1 MPWIALVC
9 ACLVGACSFDADY
22 SGGMY
27 RCTKDGKCPSG
38 LKCSDSKVCIAGDD
52 AGLDASS
59 DAMSDARQA
68 ALTCADPG
76 LLPATGG
83 SDVNTTSG
91 KSPKVSAQCNGTVMT
106 AADTVYKI
114 EPGAGKQMLVGITTT
129 DSGFSVTAY
138 VTTTCPSSACLTN
151 AYATPGN
158 PISITALAGPHYIV
172 VDSGLSAASGPYTLD
187 VSVN

>member
-27 RCTKDGKCPSG
+27 TCHDGKCPSG
-38 LKCSDSKVCIAGDD
+38 LKCSDDKVCIAGDD
-52 AGLDASS
+52 AGVDAWG
-59 DAMSDARQA
+59 DAMTDARQA

-76 LLPATGG
+76 LLATTGG
-83 SDVNTTSG
+83 SDTNTTSG
-91 KSPKVSAQCNGTVMT
+91 KSPKVSPQCNGTVMT
-106 AADTVYKI
+106 GADAVYKI
-114 EPGAGKQMLVGITTT
+114 EPGSGKQMLVDIATT

-158 PISITALAGPHYIV
+158 PISITTLAGPHYIV
-172 VDSGLSAASGPYTLD
+172 VDSGISAASGPYMLMVTT
-187 VSVN
+187 N